1 MVRGSVVM
9 PGGTGKTKR
18 VLVIAKPD
26 KAKEALEAGADFAG
40 SDEYIKKIAEEN
52 WFEFDT
58 LVATPDMMVQ
68 VGKIGRVLG
77 PRGLMPNP
85 KVGTVTADV
94 KKAVTEL
101 KAGRVEFRVEKAG
114 IIQTPFGKASFKPEA
129 LAQNLRALLE
139 QLMKLKPQTSKGTYM
154 KSITI
159 STTHGPGIKIDPTP
173 FTDAEPKPKLHLRF
187 RRLTVEEAGIT
198 NKPCGDEWT
207 IRTSCSLRSRP
218 SLLIQTRGSLLSVG
232 DTMERAKKEEVLG
245 EITEAWK
252 NVASIVVADYRGIT
266 VPVVTA
272 MRDDFRKAN
281 CHYRVI
287 KNSLVKIAV
296 KGSKMEP
303 ITPAHESAPPP

>member
-1 MVRGSVVM
+1 MAGKKYKKALASFEHTKRYTVEEACGLLAQTKVSSKWDETVDASIRLGVNPKYADQMVRGSVVM

-18 VLVIAKPD
+18 ILVIAKPD
-26 KAKEALEAGADFAG
+26 KAREALEAGADYAG

-94 KKAVTEL
+94 KKAVAEL

-114 IIQTPFGKASFKPEA
+114 IIQTPFGKASFTGDA
-129 LAQNLRALLE
+129 LAKNLRALLE

-173 FTDAEPKPKLHLRF
+173 FTAGAAE
-187 RRLTVEEAGIT
+187 
-198 NKPCGDEWT
+198 
-207 IRTSCSLRSRP
+207 
-218 SLLIQTRGSLLSVG
+218 
-232 DTMERAKKEEVLG
+232 
-245 EITEAWK
+245 
-252 NVASIVVADYRGIT
+252 ASA
-266 VPVVTA
+266 
-272 MRDDFRKAN
+272 
-281 CHYRVI
+281 
-287 KNSLVKIAV
+287 
-296 KGSKMEP
+296 
-303 ITPAHESAPPP
+303 

>member
-1 MVRGSVVM
+1 MAGKKYRKAVEGYEPSKKYSVTEACALVPKTKISTKWDETVDVSVRLGVNPKYADQMVRGSVVM
-9 PGGTGKTKR
+9 PAGTGKTKR

-26 KAKEALEAGADFAG
+26 KAREALEAGADYAG

-94 KKAVTEL
+94 SKAVREL

-114 IIQTPFGKASFKPEA
+114 IIQTPFGRASFKPDA

-139 QLMKLKPQTSKGTYM
+139 QLVKLKPQTAKGTYM

-173 FTDAEPKPKLHLRF
+173 FQQSGG
-187 RRLTVEEAGIT
+187 EA
-198 NKPCGDEWT
+198 
-207 IRTSCSLRSRP
+207 
-218 SLLIQTRGSLLSVG
+218 
-232 DTMERAKKEEVLG
+232 
-245 EITEAWK
+245 
-252 NVASIVVADYRGIT
+252 
-266 VPVVTA
+266 
-272 MRDDFRKAN
+272 
-281 CHYRVI
+281 
-287 KNSLVKIAV
+287 
-296 KGSKMEP
+296 
-303 ITPAHESAPPP
+303 